1 MFESGTKL
9 DTVDFIM
16 QGDIAFTTV
25 YSKSLTKS
33 ERMKIDKISL
43 TNELDLFT

>member
-9 DTVDFIM
+9 DTVDFIT

-25 YSKSLTKS
+25 YSKSL
-33 ERMKIDKISL
+33 RL
-43 TNELDLFT
+43 VCFTNELDLFT